1 MSIQRAAPINELLAK
16 LIFLIVPTA
25 FVGYFLLYNANIYYA
40 ILQNDAVRQAAYLL
54 GGMALSA
61 IFYAFRIRF
70 LPTFIALILVLW
82 FLGKGIDNLATGEF
96 DAFFLAAQYRVF
108 AILFAAGWL
117 IGWGFLRI
125 RFFSIIV
132 ATLLLAGCVLV
143 IAKQQSSAVGTLL
156 WTFVPIAIYAVYII
170 FAAEQIYSYG
180 DKSRRFWWFLSWRL
194 GGFLALSL
202 LLMAGVVY
210 GMRKEIKETVANY
223 GGGGKE
229 GANSMLKEGKDG
241 NFDLKDYSRLQSS
254 LSRNNE
260 LLFIAHIDN
269 FFEGTDV
276 PNPLYLTA
284 FYYTKFDTATE
295 TFEKDSSINIPRND
309 LFEPNPAAI
318 PLFATRSNETVL
330 KNSGTELLQRDVN
343 VEIYSRKLSPGTY
356 LAPHTGY
363 FVQPITVDK
372 DFRDSFKYAY
382 RAKSVVSELNSAY
395 FVYNA
400 RDKNVQAFQEQRF
413 ELLRTAN
420 DYANAD
426 PRFMRYY
433 TEMPADQKF
442 QNISRLAHEVTRNAR
457 TTVDKVIA
465 IRDYFLS
472 KDSAGQAL
480 FKYTDN
486 PGVPDIPSASKL
498 QYFLF
503 ENRKGY
509 CAYFAGATL
518 FMLRSL
524 GVPSRIAVGFLT
536 VDRSD
541 KNKGWYWYYADQA
554 HAWVQVYF
562 PGYGWL
568 DFDTT
573 IGNEEAQESPK
584 PDGTPP
590 MQPPRAW
597 LAADGVVQ
605 KVDTAAKTMDLSVG
619 HFVFKDKEYTLS
631 TAAPL
636 VLDMR
641 IATVRKDSADV
652 PLYTVQP
659 GDSATAVS
667 YADAFKNLPV
677 GAREE
682 AAAVFKRL
690 PAPAPIDEVYIRN
703 KKEEK
708 KAAPP
713 KVTPREKA
721 FDWQLA
727 LRTGLISLGALILLL
742 FLLPI
747 IIFNYYRLRYQLA
760 TGAQQVFWTYRA
772 ANFYLH
778 QLGFVRGAY
787 TPLQFARQV
796 VDPALGAHFSG
807 FMQHYLKLKYG
818 AGQLGEKEKNAAVA
832 FLPQLIK
839 AARQRMKW
847 HQRLLAFLQPW
858 RSFAYYMKPTG
869 NPGPEGAA

>member
-1 MSIQRAAPINELLAK
+1 MSIQRAAPFNELLAK
-16 LIFLIVPTA
+16 LIFLIIPTA
-25 FVGYFLLYNANIYYA
+25 LVGYFLLYNANIYYA
-40 ILQNDAVRQAAYLL
+40 ILQNDSVRQAFYFL
-54 GGMALSA
+54 GGMVLSA

-70 LPTFIALILVLW
+70 LPTFIALILLLW
-82 FLGKGIDNLATGEF
+82 FLGKGLDNLATGEF

-108 AILFAAGWL
+108 AILFGAGWL
-117 IGWGFLRI
+117 AGWGFLRI
-125 RFFSIIV
+125 RFFSIII
-132 ATLLLAGCVLV
+132 ATMLLISCVLV
-143 IAKQQSSAVGTLL
+143 IAKQQSAAVGTLL

-170 FAAEQIYSYG
+170 FASEQIYSYG

-210 GMRKEIKETVANY
+210 GMRKDIKETVANF
-223 GGGGKE
+223 GNGGKE
-229 GANSMLKEGKDG
+229 GNNSMLKEDKNG

-254 LSRNNE
+254 LSRSNE

-269 FFEGTDV
+269 YFEGSEV

-295 TFEKDSSINIPRND
+295 TFEKDSSVNIPLND

-318 PLFATRSNETVL
+318 PLFATRSNEQVL
-330 KNSGTELLQRDVN
+330 KNSGTEKLQREVN
-343 VEIYSRKLSPGTY
+343 VEIYSRKLAAGTY

-363 FVQPITVDK
+363 FVQPVTVDK

-395 FVYNA
+395 FVYNT
-400 RDKNVQAFQEQRF
+400 RDKDVQAFQEQRF
-413 ELLRTAN
+413 ALLRTAN
-420 DYANAD
+420 DYSQTNKQLMA
-426 PRFMRYY
+426 YY
-433 TEMPADQKF
+433 TRMPADQKF
-442 QNISRLAHEVTRNAR
+442 LNIGNLAVEVTKKAT
-457 TTVDKVIA
+457 TTVDKVLA

-518 FMLRSL
+518 FMLRAL
-524 GVPSRIAVGFLT
+524 GIPSRIAVGFLT

-605 KVDTAAKTMDLSVG
+605 QVDTAAKTLSLKVG
-619 HFVFKDKEYTLS
+619 HFVFKDKEYTLADPQNL
-631 TAAPL
+631 T
-636 VLDMR
+636 LDMR

-652 PLYTVQP
+652 PLFVVLP

-667 YADAFKNLPV
+667 YADAFKNLSV
-677 GAREE
+677 HAGASG
-682 AAAVFKRL
+682 AATIGRFPS
-690 PAPAPIDEVYIRN
+690 PAPTDELYIQN

-708 KAAPP
+708 KVAPP
-713 KVTPREKA
+713 KVAAKEQP
-721 FDWQLA
+721 FDWRNA
-727 LRTGLISLGALILLL
+727 LRTALWLMAGLLVLF
-742 FLLPI
+742 FLLPTL
-747 IIFNYYRLRYQLA
+747 IFNYYRVRSWLSAGNRRMY
-760 TGAQQVFWTYRA
+760 WTYNA
-772 ANFYLH
+772 AGFYLH
-778 QLGFVRGAY
+778 QLGFARGAH
-787 TPLQFARQV
+787 TPLSYAQNI
-796 VDPALGAHFSG
+796 VDPALHANFTG
-807 FMQHYLKLKYG
+807 FMQAYLQLKYG
-818 AGQLGEKEKNAAVA
+818 AGHLPESTLKAGGT
-832 FLPQLIK
+832 FLPGLISKAHQQLPWQ
-839 AARQRMKW
+839 QRW
-847 HQRLLAFLQPW
+847 RSFLKPW
-858 RSFAYYMKPTG
+858 RSLSYYMKPSVRTKQD
-869 NPGPEGAA
+869 AAA

>member
-1 MSIQRAAPINELLAK
+1 MSIQRAAPVNELLAK
-16 LIFLIVPTA
+16 LVFLIVPTA
-25 FVGYFLLYNANIYYA
+25 LVGYFLLYNANIYYA
-40 ILQNDAVRQAAYLL
+40 ILQNDSVRQMFYFL
-54 GGMALSA
+54 GGMVLSA
-61 IFYAFRIRF
+61 VFYAFRIRF
-70 LPTFIALILVLW
+70 LPTFLALILGLW
-82 FLGKGIDNLATGEF
+82 FVGKGIENLATGEF

-108 AILFAAGWL
+108 AILFTIGWL
-117 IGWGFLRI
+117 AGWGFLRL
-125 RFFSIIV
+125 RFFSIII
-132 ATLLLAGCVLV
+132 ATLLLMGCVLV
-143 IAKQQSSAVGTLL
+143 IAKQQSESVGTLL
-156 WTFVPIAIYAVYII
+156 WTFVPIAIYCVYII
-170 FAAEQIYSYG
+170 FATEQIYSYG

-210 GMRKEIKETVANY
+210 GMRGEIKETVANF

-229 GANSMLKEGKDG
+229 GSNSMLKEGKDG
-241 NFDLKDYSRLQSS
+241 TFDLKDYSRLQSA
-254 LSRNNE
+254 LSRSNE

-269 FFEGTDV
+269 YFEGTEV

-284 FYYTKFDTATE
+284 FYYNKFDTLTE
-295 TFEKDSSINIPRND
+295 TFEKDSSVNIPLND

-318 PLFATRSNETVL
+318 PLFATRSNEAVI
-330 KNSGTELLQRDVN
+330 KNSGTDLLKKEVN

-372 DFRDSFKYAY
+372 DFRDSFQYAF
-382 RAKSVVSELNSAY
+382 RAKSIVSELNSAY

-400 RDKNVQAFQEQRF
+400 RNKDIRAFQEQRF
-413 ELLRTAN
+413 ELLRRAN
-420 DYANAD
+420 DYSGTDA
-426 PRFMRYY
+426 RFLRYY
-433 TEMPADQKF
+433 TSMPQDQKF
-442 QNISRLAHEVTRNAR
+442 QNIASLAHEVTKNAY

-573 IGNEEAQESPK
+573 IGNDEAQESPK

-597 LAADGVVQ
+597 LAADGIVQ
-605 KVDTAAKTMDLSVG
+605 RVDTTAKTMSLALS
-619 HFVFKDKEYTLS
+619 HFVFKDKEYTLPEA
-631 TAAPL
+631 TPV
-636 VLDMR
+636 VLDMHV
-641 IATVRKDSADV
+641 ATIRKDSVDV
-652 PLYTVQP
+652 PLSSVQT

-667 YADAFKNLPV
+667 YAEAFRQLAVNAKEE
-677 GAREE
+677 GAS
-682 AAAVFKRL
+682 VLKRW
-690 PAPAPIDEVYIRN
+690 PNPGPIDEVYLRS
-703 KKEEK
+703 KKEIKKEVAK
-708 KAAPP
+708 KAPQKEQPFNWRAALQDALL
-713 KVTPREKA
+713 A
-721 FDWQLA
+721 FAA
-727 LRTGLISLGALILLL
+727 LVVLF
-742 FLLPI
+742 FLLPVLLLAW
-747 IIFNYYRLRYQLA
+747 YLLRYRMA
-760 TGAQQVFWTYRA
+760 KGAGKVYWAYRA
-772 ANFYLH
+772 SGFYLH
-778 QLGFVRGAY
+778 QLGFARSSR
-787 TPLQFARQV
+787 TPLQYAQQV
-796 VDPALGAHFSG
+796 VDPALQAGYSR

-818 AGQLGEKEKNAAVA
+818 AGTLTENELQAALA
-832 FLPQLIK
+832 FLPQLLQAGRNKIK
-839 AARQRMKW
+839 FGS
-847 HQRLLAFLQPW
+847 RLLSFLQPW
-858 RSFAYYMKPTG
+858 RSFGYFLKPNTNG
-869 NPGPEGAA
+869 VAADRA

>member
-1 MSIQRAAPINELLAK
+1 MSIQRAAPANELLAK
-16 LIFLIVPTA
+16 LIFLIVPTWL
-25 FVGYFLLYNANIYYA
+25 VGYFLLYNANIYFA
-40 ILQNDAVRQAAYLL
+40 ILQNDAVRQSFYFL
-54 GGMALSA
+54 GGMLLSA
-61 IFYAFRIRF
+61 VFYAFRIRF
-70 LPTFIALILVLW
+70 IPTFLALILLLW

-108 AILFAAGWL
+108 AILFGVGWL
-117 IGWGFLRI
+117 AGWGFLRV
-125 RFFSIIV
+125 RFFSIII
-132 ATLLLAGCVLV
+132 AALLLSGCVLV
-143 IAKQQSSAVGTLL
+143 IAKQQSAAVATLL

-170 FAAEQIYSYG
+170 FAAEQIHSYG

-194 GGFLALSL
+194 GSFLALTL

-229 GANSMLKEGKDG
+229 GSNSMLKEGKDG
-241 NFDLKDYSRLQSS
+241 NFDLKNYSRLQSS
-254 LSRNNE
+254 LSRSNE

-269 FFEGTDV
+269 YFEGTEV

-284 FYYTKFDTATE
+284 FYYTKFDTLTE
-295 TFEKDSSINIPRND
+295 TFEKDSARNIPLND

-318 PLFATRSNETVL
+318 PLFSTRSNPTVL
-330 KNSGTELLQRDVN
+330 KNSGTTQLEREVN
-343 VEIYSRKLSPGTY
+343 VEIYSRKLSPTTY

-400 RDKNVQAFQEQRF
+400 AKNKDIQEFQAQRF
-413 ELLRTAN
+413 ALLRKAE
-420 DYANAD
+420 DYEKTD
-426 PRFMRYY
+426 PRFMAYY
-433 TEMPADQKF
+433 TRMPQDQKF
-442 QNISRLAHEVTRNAR
+442 RDISNLAHDVTKGAT
-457 TTVDKVIA
+457 TTVDKVLA

-597 LAADGVVQ
+597 LAADGVVRS
-605 KVDTAAKTMDLSVG
+605 VDTSTKTMSLSVG
-619 HFVFKDKEYTLS
+619 HFVFKDKEYTLQQ
-631 TAAPL
+631 AAPL
-636 VLDMR
+636 TLDMR
-641 IATVRKDSADV
+641 IAVVRKDSADL
-652 PLYTVQP
+652 PMYAVQA

-667 YADAFKNLPV
+667 YAEAFKNLP
-677 GAREE
+677 ANAHED
-682 AAAVFKRL
+682 ATSLLKRFPE
-690 PAPAPIDEVYIRN
+690 PAPVDEVYIRS
-703 KKEEK
+703 KQEKK

-713 KVTPREKA
+713 KAAPGEEP
-721 FDWQLA
+721 FDWRLA
-727 LRTGLISLGALILLL
+727 LRNGLLALAALVLLFFLVPGLIFSYYL
-742 FLLPI
+742 FR
-747 IIFNYYRLRYQLA
+747 YKTGKGEGKVYWAYR
-760 TGAQQVFWTYRA
+760 T

-778 QLGFVRGAY
+778 QLGFTRGAR
-787 TPLQFARQV
+787 TPLQFAQQ
-796 VDPALGAHFSG
+796 VDPQLGTRFAP
-807 FMQHYLKLKYG
+807 FMNHYLKLKYG
-818 AGQLGEKEKNAAVA
+818 AGRLSAPELQSAAA
-832 FLPQLIK
+832 FLPQLLQ
-839 AARQRMKW
+839 ATRQRISLPR
-847 HQRLLAFLQPW
+847 RLKAFLQPW
-858 RSFAYYMKPTG
+858 RSFRFFRDT
-869 NPGPEGAA
+869 NNRTNREGAA